1 MTVDPAAAAAARRP
15 EGIGREWVRPP
26 STDRPASFSAPRW
39 RIRGQT
45 LALDVPRVMG
55 ILNLT
60 PDSFS
65 DGGEIS
71 GVEEALRR
79 AEEMV
84 GAGAA
89 LLDVGGESTRPG
101 AGTVPVTE
109 EIRRVV
115 PVVEALVRRFS
126 TPISVDTRKA
136 PVARAALDAGAS
148 VVNDVSGLTFDPGL
162 AEVVAEAGAGLVL
175 MHMRGTP
182 KDMGTRTEYEDVGAE
197 VTAELLEA
205 VGRARDGGVAEAAM
219 VLDPGIGFAK
229 TARQSLELLGDLS
242 HLRGTGFPILV
253 GPSRKSFLG
262 EVLGGV
268 PPQGRV
274 TGSAVACALAFLEG
288 ARIFRVHDVG
298 PAMQALAVVRAV
310 QAGDPASGS
319 ALAMPR
325 SPEDGRVPGSGSAD
339 KGPGEVRAAT

>member
-15 EGIGREWVRPP
+15 EGIGEEWVRPASP
-26 STDRPASFSAPRW
+26 DFPASRPATRW
-39 RIRGQT
+39 QIRGET

-65 DGGEIS
+65 DGGELS
-71 GVEEALRR
+71 GVDEALRR
-79 AEEMV
+79 AEGMV
-84 GAGAA
+84 RAGAA

-101 AGTVPVTE
+101 AGTVPMAE

-115 PVVEALVRRFS
+115 PVVEALVRRF
-126 TPISVDTRKA
+126 PIPVSVDTRKA
-136 PVARAALDAGAS
+136 PVAQAALEAGAS

-162 AEVVAEAGAGLVL
+162 AEVVAGAGAGLVL

-182 KDMGTRTEYEDVGAE
+182 EDMGERTTYRDVGAE
-197 VTAELLEA
+197 VTAELLGA
-205 VGRARDGGVAEAAM
+205 VARARRGGVADASM

-229 TARQSLELLGDLS
+229 TAAQSLELLGDLS

-262 EVLGGV
+262 EVLGV
-268 PPQGRV
+268 PPRDRV
-274 TGSAVACALAFLEG
+274 TGSAVACALAFLQG

-298 PAMQALAVVRAV
+298 PAMEALAVVRAV
-310 QAGDPASGS
+310 QTGDPASGA
-319 ALAMPR
+319 ALGLPHP
-325 SPEDGRVPGSGSAD
+325 PEAGPAPGSASAD
-339 KGPGEVRAAT
+339 EGRGEVRAAT

>member
-15 EGIGREWVRPP
+15 EGIGGEWVRPP
-26 STDRPASFSAPRW
+26 SMDHPATLPVTRW
-39 RIRGQT
+39 RIRGGT
-45 LALDVPRVMG
+45 LSLEVPRVMG

-65 DGGEIS
+65 DGGELG
-71 GVEEALRR
+71 GVDEALRR

-84 GAGAA
+84 RSGAA

-101 AGTVPVTE
+101 AGTIPVAE

-126 TPISVDTRKA
+126 TPVSVDTRKA
-136 PVARAALDAGAS
+136 PVARAALEAGAS

-182 KDMGTRTEYEDVGAE
+182 EDMATRAEYEDVGAE
-197 VTAELLEA
+197 VSAELLGA
-205 VGRARDGGVAEAAM
+205 VARARTGGVADAAM

-229 TARQSLELLGDLS
+229 TAGQSLALLGDLS
-242 HLRGTGFPILV
+242 HLRRTGFPILV

-262 EVLGGV
+262 QVLGV
-268 PPQGRV
+268 APQDRV
-274 TGSAVACALAFLEG
+274 TGSAVACALAFLQG

-298 PAMQALAVVRAV
+298 PTMQALAVVRAV

-319 ALAMPR
+319 ILGMPEAGQAM
-325 SPEDGRVPGSGSAD
+325 
-339 KGPGEVRAAT
+339 GPTERGVAR

>member
-15 EGIGREWVRPP
+15 EGVGDGWVRPASP
-26 STDRPASFSAPRW
+26 DLAAAHPATRW
-39 RIRGQT
+39 RIRDQT

-65 DGGEIS
+65 DGGELS

-79 AEEMV
+79 AEGMV
-84 GAGAA
+84 RAGAS

-101 AGTVPVTE
+101 ARAVPVAE

-115 PVVEALVRRFS
+115 PVVEALVRRFP
-126 TPISVDTRKA
+126 TPVSVDTRKA
-136 PVARAALDAGAS
+136 PVARAALAAGAS
-148 VVNDVSGLTFDPGL
+148 VVNDVSGLAFDPGL

-182 KDMGTRTEYEDVGAE
+182 EDMGARTEYKDVGGE
-197 VTAELLEA
+197 VTAELLGA
-205 VGRARDGGVAEAAM
+205 VARARKGGVADVAM

-229 TARQSLELLGDLS
+229 TAAQSLELLGDLS

-262 EVLGGV
+262 EVLGVG
-268 PPQGRV
+268 PRDRV
-274 TGSAVACALAFLEG
+274 MGSAVACALAFLQG

-298 PAMQALAVVRAV
+298 PTLQALAVVTAV
-310 QAGDPASGS
+310 QACDPASGS
-319 ALAMPR
+319 VLGMPG
-325 SPEDGRVPGSGSAD
+325 SPEAEQARRSMSAD
-339 KGPGEVRAAT
+339 EVRGAT